1 MKTEEE
7 KLKQTREKVAREL
20 RRQRNQ
26 VEQEKSRLEEMSSK
40 VTKFKNLQELNEK
53 HEKELKAK
61 LNEISRELEWETIT
75 DFSPSAIEECKEQID
90 DTEKTFENEKV
101 EMETKFKANLENQQE
116 KISELDLQKARL
128 ETKKESIVKGRSQ
141 KKKELALTKR
151 SLSELDG
158 FSTKLEKLKRQ
169 LTE

>member
-1 MKTEEE
+1 MSLRNIKMAPSAEMSSFWILNGATKPLGLNTFFCVGFFSVCFPAENNLP
-7 KLKQTREKVAREL
+7 KNYLNDLTSREL
-20 RRQRNQ
+20 KRRQNQ
-26 VEQEKSRLEEMSSK
+26 VDQEKSRLEEMSSK

-116 KISELDLQKARL
+116 KIR
-128 ETKKESIVKGRSQ
+128 
-141 KKKELALTKR
+141 
-151 SLSELDG
+151 
-158 FSTKLEKLKRQ
+158 
-169 LTE
+169 

>member
-1 MKTEEE
+1 MSVFFSVCFPAENNLPKNYLNDLTS
-7 KLKQTREKVAREL
+7 REL
-20 RRQRNQ
+20 KRRQNQ
-26 VEQEKSRLEEMSSK
+26 VDQEKSRLEEMSSK

-101 EMETKFKANLENQQE
+101 EMEAKFKANLENQQE
-116 KISELDLQKARL
+116 KIR
-128 ETKKESIVKGRSQ
+128 
-141 KKKELALTKR
+141 
-151 SLSELDG
+151 
-158 FSTKLEKLKRQ
+158 
-169 LTE
+169 

>member
-1 MKTEEE
+1 MK
-7 KLKQTREKVAREL
+7 
-20 RRQRNQ
+20 RQHNQ

-53 HEKELKAK
+53 HEKELKSK

-116 KISELDLQKARL
+116 KIR
-128 ETKKESIVKGRSQ
+128 
-141 KKKELALTKR
+141 
-151 SLSELDG
+151 
-158 FSTKLEKLKRQ
+158 
-169 LTE
+169 

>member
-1 MKTEEE
+1 MGDKTEEE
-7 KLKQTREKVAREL
+7 ILTMQHDMETEEDKLNQTREKLAREL
-20 RRQRNQ
+20 KRRGNQ

-53 HEKELKAK
+53 HEKELKSK

-90 DTEKTFENEKV
+90 DTEKTFENDKV

-116 KISELDLQKARL
+116 KISELELQKARL
-128 ETKKESIVKGRSQ
+128 ETKKESIVK
-141 KKKELALTKR
+141 
-151 SLSELDG
+151 
-158 FSTKLEKLKRQ
+158 
-169 LTE
+169 